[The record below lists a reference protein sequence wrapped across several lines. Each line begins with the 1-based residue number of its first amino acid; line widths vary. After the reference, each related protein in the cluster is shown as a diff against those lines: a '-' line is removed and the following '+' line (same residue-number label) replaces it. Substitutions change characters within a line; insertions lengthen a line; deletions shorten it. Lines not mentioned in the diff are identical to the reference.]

1 MEGEKER
8 DIERENERKKGRNKE
23 IKWMRQ
29 RERETGARARV
40 LHVEIL
46 QAWSR
51 GVLKVSDFSE
61 VLEDLRLNGL
71 KTLDVFIRLHIER
84 TQARR

>member
-1 MEGEKER
+1 MR
-8 DIERENERKKGRNKE
+8 ERE
-23 IKWMRQ
+23 RQ
-29 RERETGARARV
+29 RERERGGGARARV